1 MKPECFLRGKSENYR
16 FFFGF
21 LTGGATIGLFL
32 NPITSCMTLLAT
44 WEASPFYFF
53 FGLIKGGLACCNIT
67 IAGLTKSV
75 VKQHTLNIYYSPA

>member
-21 LTGGATIGLFL
+21 FDRWGDNRFISQSDHVLHDIIGHLG
-32 NPITSCMTLLAT
+32 SVALLL
-44 WEASPFYFF
+44 F